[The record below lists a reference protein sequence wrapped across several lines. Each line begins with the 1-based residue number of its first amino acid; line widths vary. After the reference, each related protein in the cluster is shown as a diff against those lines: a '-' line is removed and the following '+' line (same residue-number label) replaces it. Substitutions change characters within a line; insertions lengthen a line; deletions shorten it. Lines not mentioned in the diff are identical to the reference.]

1 MIDLI
6 MMGYWNIVVYILGK
20 RQFETKRFSFYVYAK
35 RRALYHYVKWHH
47 LERYYPDYYWK

>member
-1 MIDLI
+1 

-20 RQFETKRFSFYVYAK
+20 RQFETKRFSFYIYAK
-35 RRALYHYVKWHH
+35 RRALYHYVRWHH